1 MNLKK
6 NQSGIALIY
15 VLLIFA
21 IITLMAS
28 QMVTSL
34 WLHTEKNSRYLERV
48 QARHLAL
55 GAEQYVALLLEQDAE
70 EDKKK
75 KKLVD
80 HEKERWNVTEVA
92 YPVEQGEIELRI
104 VDENSL
110 FNLNWLSAK
119 ALDAKRFDRMFDQLL
134 KNQGIDS
141 GVKDSIKDWLD
152 SDQEALENGAEDNY
166 YLSMDPAYRTA
177 DTAIASLTELKLIKG
192 IGLEE
197 YEQLLPLLTSIPGS
211 SRININTALPDVLRT
226 ISDNLS
232 EGDVVSIIDSRGSEV
247 FSKID
252 DLAKLP
258 ALKEK
263 TADLKSA
270 PLGVVSNFFTVFIKA
285 RYRDTT
291 FYLRT
296 QLFRNAEGQ
305 VQVAGREIGP
315 NDYWVVAKKES

>member
-1 MNLKK
+1 MIPDKK
-6 NQSGIALIY
+6 QGGIALIY

-34 WLHTEKNSRYLERV
+34 WLHTEKNSHYLERI

-75 KKLVD
+75 KKLLD
-80 HEKERWNVTEVA
+80 HEGERWNITEVA
-92 YPVEQGEIELRI
+92 YAVEQGEIELRI

-110 FNLNWLSAK
+110 FNVNWLSAK
-119 ALDAKRFDRMFDQLL
+119 ALDGKRFDRMFDQLL

-141 GVKDSIKDWLD
+141 TITDSVKDWLD
-152 SDQEALENGAEDNY
+152 NDQESRENGAEDNY
-166 YLSMDPAYRTA
+166 YLSVDSAYRTA
-177 DTAIASLTELKLIKG
+177 DMAMVSLTEMKLIKG

-197 YEQLLPLLTSIPGS
+197 YETLLPLLSALPATS
-211 SRININTALPDVLRT
+211 RLNINTVLPEVLRT
-226 ISDNLS
+226 VSENLS
-232 EGDVVSIIDSRGSEV
+232 EGDVASIVDSRGSEP
-247 FSKID
+247 FNKID
-252 DLAKLP
+252 DLAKLSV
-258 ALKEK
+258 LKDK

-270 PLGVVSNFFTVFIKA
+270 PLAVTSNFFTVFIKA

-315 NDYWVVAKKES
+315 NDYWMTAKKES